1 MTVPSSESGTAPFR
15 RRFFGLTLK
24 PFLFS
29 GLIWLAL
36 ALTACGLWKG
46 ACYTAV
52 RLRQIVQLIEWA
64 QSLTDIDGKGNIF
77 PFIDGKTRPIGPL
90 EKWIRL
96 HLPPAPK
103 SEYAAAAAAFGETA
117 GMLRDGTLR
126 GERDAFAELT
136 CRLETAVDRQR
147 WYSFLTELSAR
158 LDAELS
164 RDSGAAEPARELADL
179 LDRTAA
185 AIQPKGASPLFEP
198 FREEKRAEDEAEEGE
213 GESPKPEAAAA
224 PAPKP
229 VSSPEL
235 GEKCAKRG
243 TPSGERAPEK
253 GNSTDSQAKGT
264 PQSSCANGVCPT
276 RFFFNT
282 Y

>member
-1 MTVPSSESGTAPFR
+1 MTVPSSESDAVPFR
-15 RRFFGLTLK
+15 RCLFGLTLK

-46 ACYTAV
+46 VCYTAV

-64 QSLTDIDGKGNIF
+64 QSLTD
-77 PFIDGKTRPIGPL
+77 IDGKTRPIGPL

-198 FREEKRAEDEAEEGE
+198 FREEKRAEDETEEDRGE

-235 GEKCAKRG
+235 GEKCAKRS
-243 TPSGERAPEK
+243 TPSVEGVPEK
-253 GNSTDSQAKGT
+253 GNSTDPQAKGT